1 MGKFEAIKGKYS
13 NQGLWSAAKEVP
25 VQGWN
30 LVKENPYKT
39 AATFVAIA
47 AVASLTAAYL
57 LSPAY
62 ATFVGKVGTKAAT
75 LVSPAIT
82 AMSAFAVAHPLVAS
96 LVVLA
101 AVAALITAPV
111 YAYMNS
117 SKAGQIEKVKQG
129 VLDACVKEDGN
140 KPKANGD
147 KLEFNSDES
156 VRTRFFETVV
166 SVVGGAKSFSK

>member
-1 MGKFEAIKGKYS
+1 MGKFEAIKSKYTDK
-13 NQGLWSAAKEVP
+13 GFWSAAKEVP
-25 VQGWN
+25 VQGWD
-30 LVKENPYKT
+30 LVKEHKGKT
-39 AATFVAIA
+39 IGISLAVI

-82 AMSAFAVAHPLVAS
+82 AMSAFAVAHPLIAS

-111 YAYMNS
+111 LAYKNS
-117 SKAGQIEKVKQG
+117 SKSEEIK
-129 VLDACVKEDGN
+129 D
-140 KPKANGD
+140 
-147 KLEFNSDES
+147 
-156 VRTRFFETVV
+156 
-166 SVVGGAKSFSK
+166 FSKGIEEIEEIKEIVYKDKDSQQPSTKIDSLKALPYLAQDLSV